1 MAEPRKPRV
10 IRTRPGTG
18 LPAGTETSGTESSP
32 TDAAG
37 KPVEQAGAVRS
48 TSAKVS
54 VERLPEVEQDEADQP
69 KPPSWKIPSWKS
81 VLPKTGAGKSGAGQ
95 AGATQAG
102 EGHGPGVDTSGPE
115 ADGSAVSAP
124 ETALPKAKVP
134 NPARNPA
141 ANSVPKVKAPT
152 APAHQPAGNK
162 SAGNKPAG
170 NKPAGK
176 TQSTP
181 GAKAKAGKAP
191 ASSSTTEN
199 STPGSSN
206 GASSKMASSKLGG
219 PKRATATAAGD
230 SGRGGD
236 AQVLA
241 FPVPEHKRRRRNMV
255 YTVTGLVAVLA
266 LIMAVALFSPA
277 LAVKTVAFEG
287 NKLVAEDV
295 LQSAV
300 APILSKPLPQVTDAQ
315 VQELLSSVVQV
326 KSSHIE
332 AKPPSTLLIHVVE
345 RVPVALLK
353 NEEEYLLVDQDG
365 VQLGSTAD
373 PASVALPVIDGG
385 KAAIGQDTF
394 RAMTA
399 VLANLPQSILGQ
411 LANATAE
418 SPDAVELKLADGR
431 SVIWGNA
438 SDMELKAQ
446 VLEALL
452 NALRQRQR
460 LENPLRSLPRFLM

>member
-10 IRTRPGTG
+10 IRTRPGAG
-18 LPAGTETSGTESSP
+18 LPPGTETSGTESSP
-32 TDAAG
+32 ANAAG

-69 KPPSWKIPSWKS
+69 KSPSWRIPSWKS
-81 VLPKTGAGKSGAGQ
+81 VLPKTGA
-95 AGATQAG
+95 TQAG
-102 EGHGPGVDTSGPE
+102 KGNGAGVDTSGPE
-115 ADGSAVSAP
+115 AAGSAVSAP
-124 ETALPKAKVP
+124 ETVSPRDKAS
-134 NPARNPA
+134 NPAP
-141 ANSVPKVKAPT
+141 NSAPKVTALT
-152 APAHQPAGNK
+152 APAPKPAGNK
-162 SAGNKPAG
+162 SAG

-181 GAKAKAGKAP
+181 GAKATAGKAP
-191 ASSSTTEN
+191 ASSSKTEN
-199 STPGSSN
+199 STPGSSS
-206 GASSKMASSKLGG
+206 GARSKSASSKLGA
-219 PKRATATAAGD
+219 PKRATGTAAGD

-452 NALRQRQR
+452 NAPAPTAAAGKPAP
-460 LENPLRSLPRFLM
+460 EPAKVFDVSAPRHPVTR

>member
-10 IRTRPGTG
+10 IRTRPGVG
-18 LPAGTETSGTESSP
+18 LPSGTQTSGADAGP
-32 TDAAG
+32 ADAAG
-37 KPVEQAGAVRS
+37 KPVEQAGAVRG

-54 VERLPEVEQDEADQP
+54 VERLPAAAQNEADQP
-69 KPPSWKIPSWKS
+69 KSPSWKIPRWKS
-81 VLPKTGAGKSGAGQ
+81 VLPKTGAGQTGAKQSVQGQ
-95 AGATQAG
+95 
-102 EGHGPGVDTSGPE
+102 GPGVDTSGPE
-115 ADGSAVSAP
+115 AAGSAVSAP
-124 ETALPKAKVP
+124 K
-134 NPARNPA
+134 
-141 ANSVPKVKAPT
+141 
-152 APAHQPAGNK
+152 PAGNT

-170 NKPAGK
+170 R

-181 GAKAKAGKAP
+181 GAKATAGKGPA
-191 ASSSTTEN
+191 ASSRTEN
-199 STPGSSN
+199 SKSGSSN
-206 GASSKMASSKLGG
+206 GASSKLGG
-219 PKRATATAAGD
+219 RKRATGSAAGG
-230 SGRGGD
+230 SVRGGD
-236 AQVLA
+236 AQVLV
-241 FPVPEHKRRRRNMV
+241 FPVPEHKRRRRNMA

-287 NKLVAEDV
+287 NKLVAEEV

-300 APILSKPLPQVTDAQ
+300 TPVLSKPLPQVTDAQ

-332 AKPPSTLLIHVVE
+332 ARPPSTLLIHVVE

-373 PASVALPVIDGG
+373 PGSVALPVIDGG

-452 NALRQRQR
+452 NAPAPTAAAGKPAP
-460 LENPLRSLPRFLM
+460 EPAKVFDVSAPRHPVTR